1 MNLLLVNMEGDVA
14 GSGGVEVDE
23 GVGRDGEVA
32 LAARNEDPLIGA
44 AAGDAV
50 VALMEVVFD
59 LRVVGLKRGGEV
71 GGGRCDEHEVAAA
84 GEGDAVG
91 DCLVG
96 FDLLGVE
103 TALEGIGTHGAAEVF
118 GCLGEGTDV
127 DGEGVGVKRIL
138 DSLSGVEEGVVEE
151 VPNGACAAALALHH
165 GEDVEVEAV
174 DAQVAAFLGEE
185 GAATDFRHLVATA
198 VDCLFILFYLLADA
212 EVFSPESLVA
222 GQLVDGKLADRH
234 LGVDLV
240 GDDNLLALIGVAL
253 VDGGTGEESVGVD
266 FGGRLGLLR
275 PGVEGLAALLLCLL
289 LLLPLL
295 LLCLAEF
302 LHLDSETL

>member
-1 MNLLLVNMEGDVA
+1 M
-14 GSGGVEVDE
+14 
-23 GVGRDGEVA
+23 
-32 LAARNEDPLIGA
+32 
-44 AAGDAV
+44 
-50 VALMEVVFD
+50 
-59 LRVVGLKRGGEV
+59 
-71 GGGRCDEHEVAAA
+71 
-84 GEGDAVG
+84 
-91 DCLVG
+91 
-96 FDLLGVE
+96 
-103 TALEGIGTHGAAEVF
+103 T
-118 GCLGEGTDV
+118 
-127 DGEGVGVKRIL
+127 
-138 DSLSGVEEGVVEE
+138 GVEERVVEE
-151 VPNGACAAALALHH
+151 VPDAVGAASLLLHH
-165 GEDVEVEAV
+165 GQHVEVKRLYGQFAV
-174 DAQVAAFLGEE
+174 LLRKERTAAYFGHLIVA
-185 GAATDFRHLVATA
+185 VA
-198 VDCLFILFYLLADA
+198 DGLLILAYLLAYA
-212 EVFSPESLVA
+212 EVFGPEATVA